1 MTTERRS
8 YRVEPYEL
16 EALSHASVD
25 VLAGIA
31 AHAQTEGDVSPDVAM
46 VEERVVL
53 EDEPDPT
60 AIRRNRGEVVTAEE
74 DAPQV
79 GALQSGDDPQQR
91 ALPGAARPEHGHG
104 LTGADLERDAIESLA
119 CPRIRR

>member
-1 MTTERRS
+1 
-8 YRVEPYEL
+8 
-16 EALSHASVD
+16 
-25 VLAGIA
+25 
-31 AHAQTEGDVSPDVAM
+31 M

-60 AIRRNRGEVVTAEE
+60 AIRRNRGEVVTVQE

-79 GALQSGDDPQQR
+79 GALQSGDDPQR

-104 LTGADLERDAIESLA
+104 LTGADLERDAIESLFVSEVDA
-119 CPRIRR
+119 DVLDPQHQNHSRRSRRKRSMTKIDVAVSTMRITASAYA